1 MRVAIGILAF
11 ASLLPSA
18 GRDRS
23 EDDIP
28 AVTTFVA
35 PPYPQAARNARIM
48 GKTLTRIAVNRDGV
62 VTKAETIS
70 AHPGFQTEVWV
81 ALKQWRFK
89 PSRREHTLQVTCIFE
104 FTDFERCNGADGPP
118 PPTLETYVS
127 AELPTVVHIKTDLP
141 CSVVNQALK

>member
-11 ASLLPSA
+11 ASLLLPQDL
-18 GRDRS
+18 DRT

-48 GKTLTRIAVNRDGV
+48 GKTLTSIGINRDGV
-62 VTKAETIS
+62 VTNAETIH
-70 AHPGFQTEVWV
+70 AHPVFQTEVWV

-104 FTDFERCNGADGPP
+104 FTGCEDAPA
-118 PPTLETYVS
+118 LETYVS
-127 AELPTVVHIKTDLP
+127 AELPTVVHIKTALP
-141 CSVVNQALK
+141 